1 MLNELEEFK
10 AYTNPVEYNVSRK
23 GDTSFLGRF
32 TFESLLNFDG
42 MVRILT
48 IIARG
53 YMHQSD
59 TPDIEGA
66 RKALCAWRSI
76 PNSKNTTPKEAW
88 QSKSDF
94 RELHE
99 VYPEL
104 VDENGGGWFY
114 RHVHRVAEFVLQNP
128 DAVRKGYAEQAL
140 AIRDKFD
147 KMWRDKVVQF
157 QVPIFTLTT
166 KGAWTLRFDDIL
178 ADALEQ
184 GPLQNYEIALPE
196 EVEQRVLALV
206 DKKTAP
212 YVFDLIRYYLAHKQE
227 DTDWVILPVT
237 NFDMYYGNSY
247 FSKRVLSTVPETI
260 LIRQNYGSVC
270 RYRFNDPQY
279 QMTSSQK
286 A

>member
-10 AYTNPVEYNVSRK
+10 AYTSPVEYKCGSK

-212 YVFDLIRYYLAHKQE
+212 YVFDLIRYWLAHKQE

>member
-10 AYTNPVEYNVSRK
+10 AYTSPVEYKCGSK